1 MTLLKHSIALI
12 TFAVAGAASA
22 ADPATQPRMDMSM
35 PGMAMPGM
43 KMDAAKP
50 TEADSATLTRG
61 IVKKVDTD
69 QGKITIQHEALE
81 NLGMPAMTMVFRAAD
96 ATVLQGAKA
105 GEAVAFRAEK
115 VNGALV
121 VTRLVAQ

>member
-1 MTLLKHSIALI
+1 MTQLKQSIVLAAFVAL
-12 TFAVAGAASA
+12 TSLASA
-22 ADPATQPRMDMSM
+22 AETTTQPGMDMSM
-35 PGMAMPGM
+35 PGM
-43 KMDAAKP
+43 KMDAPEAS
-50 TEADSATLTRG
+50 EADSAALTRG
-61 IVKKVDTD
+61 VVKKIDTD

-96 ATVLQGAKA
+96 DKILQSAKA
-105 GEAVAFRAEK
+105 GQAVNFRAEK